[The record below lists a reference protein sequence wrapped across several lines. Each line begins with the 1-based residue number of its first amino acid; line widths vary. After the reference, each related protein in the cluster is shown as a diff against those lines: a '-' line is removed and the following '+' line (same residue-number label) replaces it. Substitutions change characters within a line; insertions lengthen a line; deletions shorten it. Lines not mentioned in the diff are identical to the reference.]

1 MDTQYSLVLRV
12 AVKLWCSRGRSLVKG
27 EPRISG
33 VDYCA
38 CGYSGCVILV
48 IVSTIGIRAH
58 LGGDGIES
66 ACTKLS
72 RRLSE
77 DLGDFCR
84 AKVEAIGFIG

>member
-1 MDTQYSLVLRV
+1 M
-12 AVKLWCSRGRSLVKG
+12 KG

-33 VDYCA
+33 VDYCV

-48 IVSTIGIRAH
+48 IVFTIGIRTH

-77 DLGDFCR
+77 ELGDLCCP
-84 AKVEAIGFIG
+84 KVEAIGFI

>member
-1 MDTQYSLVLRV
+1 MDTGYNLVLRV
-12 AVKLWCSRGRSLVKG
+12 VVKLWCSRGRSLVKG
-27 EPRISG
+27 EPCISG

-72 RRLSE
+72 RRLLE
-77 DLGDFCR
+77 DFGDFCR
-84 AKVEAIGFIG
+84 AKMEGIGFIG